1 MRRLSAL
8 LRIMTPCVESFLT
21 QTCLLVC
28 FFPGEIW
35 GEYFLEILVKGKI
48 FFSWRMEEKTYAR
61 ISAGCKKSSH
71 PRVLRV
77 KEILSTLQGERESC
91 CSLSFFSLGKESS
104 QTFYF
109 LQSRGSSEQTPVLVR
124 SGEILMPLGE
134 NPSFLVHFGGFS
146 CMIEQI
152 ETCTKPQG
160 T

>member
-8 LRIMTPCVESFLT
+8 LRNMTPCAESFLT
-21 QTCLLVC
+21 QTSLLVC

-35 GEYFLEILVKGKI
+35 GGYFLESFSQRKNI
-48 FFSWRMEEKTYAR
+48 FLLENGRKNTRKDFR
-61 ISAGCKKSSH
+61 G
-71 PRVLRV
+71 VQ
-77 KEILSTLQGERESC
+77 EILSTLQGERKSC
-91 CSLSFFSLGKESS
+91 CSLSFFSLGKVSS

-109 LQSRGSSEQTPVLVR
+109 LQSRGSSRQTPVLVG